1 MSLVRFLIALGVGS
15 VLSWTAWV
23 LVLTTLDPFSGGLI
37 VVALFYVSGA
47 LALLG
52 TLTLG
57 GFWLRYWLEKDKI
70 PFQQIATSLRQAT
83 TITATVIIGLLLQA
97 SRVLTG
103 WSLAVLLG
111 LAFIIELFFIAGQSR
126 RPKTSHSA

>member
-37 VVALFYVSGA
+37 VIVLFYGSGA
-47 LALLG
+47 LGLLG

-57 GFWLRYWLEKDKI
+57 GFWLRYWLEKEKI
-70 PFQQIATSLRQAT
+70 PFQQIAVALRQA
-83 TITATVIIGLLLQA
+83 ATVTAATIIGFILQA
-97 SRVLTG
+97 ARLLSGWTLAILIIFTVLT
-103 WSLAVLLG
+103 
-111 LAFIIELFFIAGQSR
+111 ELFFIAGQNR
-126 RPKTSHSA
+126 HQRTS